1 MVNSGSV
8 TIRPLLLLL
17 VVVVVV
23 VLLLLL
29 LLLLPLMMWPRVCL
43 HEQLLNQL
51 LRAA

>member
-29 LLLLPLMMWPRVCL
+29 LLLPLMMWPRVCL